1 MGGCV
6 GGRGGGDGNGGST
19 PYTHTHT
26 HTHTATHWNKIQKKK
41 DTETGRPFSRYSSA
55 GIHPLGRPC
64 HRCDGLLLLQPQPLH
79 STASQLQSAIKRR
92 SMADV
97 ARSTVYRVFF
107 FVKQSGGGG
116 GGGGVSSLSGS
127 AFQTSHSVGN
137 RRLLGFTA
145 FFFRSFDFTTDRS
158 LWLSAVLRPDG
169 AQTQLWCPTSTDFHF
184 RWHVI
189 ASRFFF
195 ALVQSK
201 RNK

>member
-41 DTETGRPFSRYSSA
+41 RYWNGPALFALFIGRNPSIRSAVSSMRRTPPSPTPA
-55 GIHPLGRPC
+55 SPLDSVATAKCHQAPIDGR
-64 HRCDGLLLLQPQPLH
+64 
-79 STASQLQSAIKRR
+79 RR
-92 SMADV
+92 SVD
-97 ARSTVYRVFF
+97 RLPSFF

>member
-145 FFFRSFDFTTDRS
+145 FFFPFIWFYDGSFTVAECRPPSWWSPNTTLMSNVDRFSFS
-158 LWLSAVLRPDG
+158 LARYRIKIFLRPR
-169 AQTQLWCPTSTDFHF
+169 AEQE
-184 RWHVI
+184 
-189 ASRFFF
+189 
-195 ALVQSK
+195 K
-201 RNK
+201 